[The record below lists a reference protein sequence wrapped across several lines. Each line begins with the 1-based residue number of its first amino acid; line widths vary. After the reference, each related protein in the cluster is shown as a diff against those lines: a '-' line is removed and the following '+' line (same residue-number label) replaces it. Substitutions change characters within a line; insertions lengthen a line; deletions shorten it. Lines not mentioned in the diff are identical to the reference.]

1 MARRLPIVEFVA
13 LMAILASLVAFATD
27 AMLPTLPQIAA
38 ELSPDAANRA
48 QMIVGAF
55 MLGMG
60 LGTFFAGT
68 MADAFGRKSVVN
80 GGIALFILGAGLAYF
95 AQSLELVLGARVL
108 QGIGAAGPR
117 IAPLA
122 MIRDLFEGRRM
133 ARIMSFV
140 TMVFM
145 LVPAM
150 SPAIGAVI
158 IDLWNWRAIFIAF
171 ALFAAAGGLWIS
183 LRQDE
188 TLALPDGR
196 PLKWTPLRSGF
207 LQVVSNR
214 MVMIYTMAMTLG
226 FSVLVAILSSTQ
238 QVYAQT
244 FDKADSFPFWFALT
258 ALMAMAGTLLNAV
271 LVMRFGMR
279 RLVVLAFAAWWC
291 WRSPC
296 KARFLS
302 PSRWCFCPAHSVGR
316 KCFRSGFS
324 GPRRCFS

>member
-1 MARRLPIVEFVA
+1 
-13 LMAILASLVAFATD
+13 
-27 AMLPTLPQIAA
+27 MLPALPQIAA

-60 LGTFFAGT
+60 LGTFFAGAL
-68 MADAFGRKSVVN
+68 ADAFGRKSVVN
-80 GGIALFILGAGLAYF
+80 GGIALFILGTGLAYF

-158 IDLWNWRAIFIAF
+158 IDL
-171 ALFAAAGGLWIS
+171 
-183 LRQDE
+183 
-188 TLALPDGR
+188 
-196 PLKWTPLRSGF
+196 
-207 LQVVSNR
+207 
-214 MVMIYTMAMTLG
+214 
-226 FSVLVAILSSTQ
+226 
-238 QVYAQT
+238 
-244 FDKADSFPFWFALT
+244 
-258 ALMAMAGTLLNAV
+258 
-271 LVMRFGMR
+271 
-279 RLVVLAFAAWWC
+279 
-291 WRSPC
+291 
-296 KARFLS
+296 
-302 PSRWCFCPAHSVGR
+302 
-316 KCFRSGFS
+316 
-324 GPRRCFS
+324 